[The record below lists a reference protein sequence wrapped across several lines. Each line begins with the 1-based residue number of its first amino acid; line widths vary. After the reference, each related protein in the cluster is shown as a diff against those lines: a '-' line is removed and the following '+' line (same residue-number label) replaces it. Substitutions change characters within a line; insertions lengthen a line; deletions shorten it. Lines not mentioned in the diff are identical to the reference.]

1 MCSKIREAKP
11 FIHQMLDL
19 IYDNIHLTN
28 QQDINLLVLDAPD
41 AVVLGRRTKIGNN
54 RIQVFQHQNARLA

>member
-41 AVVLGRRTKIGNN
+41 AVVLGRRTKLGTIEYKYSN
-54 RIQVFQHQNARLA
+54 IKMLV